1 MTQCRVRM
9 VSFFLDKFDDTV
21 SGEYGVIFGDK
32 FDDTVSG
39 EKGII
44 FWRQV

>member
-1 MTQCRVRM
+1 MTQCRVRR
-9 VSFFLDKFDDTV
+9 VSFLGDKFDDTV
-21 SGEYGVIFGDK
+21 SGEYGVIIGDK

>member
-1 MTQCRVRM
+1 MTLCRVRR
-9 VSFFLDKFDDTV
+9 VSFL
-21 SGEYGVIFGDK
+21 GDK

-44 FWRQV
+44 LWRQV